1 MRVVLDTNIL
11 VSALMVQS
19 SYPGAIYRAWQE
31 GGCTLLTCAG
41 QLEEIKATFRKPAIS
56 ERIKPHFA
64 GRLINQLKGLA
75 EYVPTLP
82 SVRRSS
88 DPDDDFLLALAEAGR
103 ANYLVTGDKTGLL
116 RLRRHRTTRI
126 VSAKDFAGL
135 FSGKSRR

>member
-11 VSALMVQS
+11 VSALMIHS

-31 GGCTLLTCAG
+31 GGFTLLTCAE
-41 QLEEIKATFRKPAIS
+41 QLEELRATFRKPLIA
-56 ERIKPHFA
+56 ERIKPHSA

-75 EYVPTLP
+75 EYVPKLP
-82 SVRRSS
+82 VVQRSP
-88 DPDDDFLLALAEAGR
+88 DPDDDFLLALAEAGQ

-126 VSAKDFAGL
+126 VSAKDFAAL
-135 FSGKSRR
+135 FAGKSLR